1 MFDVLLRVFDTVYL
15 SIATYG
21 VAIALVLLAVLA
33 PSRSALLRQSERAV
47 SPLWL
52 LLPALV
58 AAGLLS
64 FKQYELLA
72 WTVGGNTYP
81 ILFLVQAVV
90 SAWVV
95 WSNRSFPW
103 LVVPS
108 ALALGWIQWT
118 FFLAAQ
124 VASAG

>member
-15 SIATYG
+15 AIATYG
-21 VAIALVLLAVLA
+21 VALALVLLAVLA

-52 LLPALV
+52 LVPAFA

-81 ILFLVQAVV
+81 ILFVVQVVV
-90 SAWVV
+90 SVWVV
-95 WSNRSFPW
+95 WRNRSFPW

-108 ALALGWIQWT
+108 AIALGWIQWS
-118 FFLAAQ
+118 FFLTAQ
-124 VASAG
+124 VASSG